1 MSKQRLK
8 EIKVG
13 SDRNRHRTNRC
24 TRVATAWGTRGF
36 YVEDPDD
43 YIIGFGGRVNSNVA
57 LLAYSMKYGWIVFS
71 SFSLAMLSS
80 CRHATQQPSQTL
92 SPIAVRIESVLPPNW
107 ALEEKGQEIMIGRQ
121 EPITRYTC
129 VAMDVSDL
137 RNSDT
142 LKQYV
147 NANGVTDR
155 YEIRLRRA
163 TLINVSEFQ
172 RLKAVNDQIVVTKS
186 TPLPNRKFLEDDAIR
201 SFDSRY
207 RELPEYYDGSYSIY
221 LETNLGPYECIY
233 PNAVARE
240 CEGIREKLDSLFNR
254 YSSDT
259 YPRTLGRGI
268 D

>member
-1 MSKQRLK
+1 LRIVDLNSR
-8 EIKVG
+8 
-13 SDRNRHRTNRC
+13 R
-24 TRVATAWGTRGF
+24 
-36 YVEDPDD
+36 
-43 YIIGFGGRVNSNVA
+43 RVNSAVG

-71 SFSLAMLSS
+71 VVSLATLSS
-80 CRHATQQPSQTL
+80 CSHATQQPSQIA
-92 SPIAVRIESVLPPNW
+92 SPFAARIESVLPPNW
-107 ALEEKGQEIMIGRQ
+107 ALEENGQEIIIGRK

-129 VAMDVSDL
+129 VAMDVSVL

-147 NANGVTDR
+147 NANGFTDR
-155 YEIRLRRA
+155 YQIRLRRA
-163 TLINVSEFQ
+163 TVINVSEFQ

-186 TPLPNRKFLEDDAIR
+186 TPVPNRTFLEDDAMR

-254 YSSDT
+254 YSSDNN
-259 YPRTLGRGI
+259 PRTLGRGI